1 MKTLIALIIAI
12 RNLWL
17 LCLAVMVLLLLDPG
31 WGIYDY
37 AVNAAGGQDRLLRGS
52 LALALSGILTEH
64 LLGALT
70 RRRQGALAR
79 ALLRLQPGLQ
89 HIGAI
94 RILIRALEASDP
106 DVIESVQKELVR
118 LTGKDFGPDPQA
130 WRQWVQRLEKIS
142 AGKLESAEQ
151 VRDKSTTDGEQQN

>member
-1 MKTLIALIIAI
+1 
-12 RNLWL
+12 
-17 LCLAVMVLLLLDPG
+17 
-31 WGIYDY
+31 
-37 AVNAAGGQDRLLRGS
+37 
-52 LALALSGILTEH
+52 
-64 LLGALT
+64 
-70 RRRQGALAR
+70 
-79 ALLRLQPGLQ
+79 LQPGLQ

-151 VRDKSTTDGEQQN
+151 VRDKSTADGEQQN